1 MKRIFLWIFIS
12 YSIFSCNN
20 KATEPEIENYIP
32 HKNVMTGFGK
42 IKIGMSVQD
51 FETNNDALYC
61 GYEYFN
67 GGSYIFLYDWNI
79 VNNTLPDCAPM

>member
-1 MKRIFLWIFIS
+1 MKKIFLWIFIS
-12 YSIFSCNN
+12 HSIFSCSN

-51 FETNNDALYC
+51 FETNNDGLYTAATNILM
-61 GYEYFN
+61 EVPIYFYMI
-67 GGSYIFLYDWNI
+67 GIS
-79 VNNTLPDCAPM
+79 